1 MHLPKENFPHSRQ
14 LWLVDPLHKL
24 LHYSVS
30 HMVLESFTCFLFTW
44 MLSNL
49 RTDTKLFNPA
59 VCWGHRGL
67 VGRISV
73 GDVIEDNLKYEEI
86 WIIPGAI
93 LCYRILTK
101 TASDTVLM
109 VD

>member
-1 MHLPKENFPHSRQ
+1 
-14 LWLVDPLHKL
+14 
-24 LHYSVS
+24 
-30 HMVLESFTCFLFTW
+30 

-59 VCWGHRGL
+59 VGWGHRGL
-67 VGRISV
+67 VGRISL
-73 GDVIEDNLKYEEI
+73 GGTTEDNLKYEEI

-93 LCYRILTK
+93 LSYHILTK
-101 TASDTVLM
+101 SASDTVLM